1 MPETQDLPLPERL
14 RKLVIGRTEWQI
26 VDPEG
31 GGICMWFD
39 RDNYSNPAR
48 EAQEWLDEHKR
59 KYPARFG
66 SHEVKKVHIL
76 SELERA
82 ALEAAEALEAQASAK
97 LPDTLRRVDAARD
110 FPQNTC
116 PASRHVQLMGEALAA
131 GKPYPMLQEQP
142 RYCAEDLLSVVA
154 SLYETR
160 TALAAA
166 APAHYEP
173 VGGFVEDGGRWGK
186 VSPEHATD
194 PDVVTLY
201 RRAPEGTAPPVLS
214 IAPDTLRRWISD
226 FECGIQRMT
235 QKQRA
240 LAETSLMQMRDALA
254 PSNCAAQQ

>member
-1 MPETQDLPLPERL
+1 MSDENENLPLPARL

-26 VDPEG
+26 VEPKG

-66 SHEVKKVHIL
+66 NHEMKKVHIL

-82 ALEAAEALEAQASAK
+82 ALEAADALEAQVSEK
-97 LPDTLRRVDAARD
+97 FPETLLRVDAARD

-116 PASRHVQLMGEALAA
+116 PASRHVQLIGQTLAA
-131 GKPYPMLQEQP
+131 GKAYPMLQEQP

-160 TALAAA
+160 TELAKHSRPDDAQ
-166 APAHYEP
+166 APQLVPGEAVRRP
-173 VGGFVEDGGRWGK
+173 GLVCGRCGCSDLMVE
-186 VSPEHATD
+186 AT
-194 PDVVTLY
+194 
-201 RRAPEGTAPPVLS
+201 
-214 IAPDTLRRWISD
+214 
-226 FECGIQRMT
+226 
-235 QKQRA
+235 K
-240 LAETSLMQMRDALA
+240 
-254 PSNCAAQQ
+254 